1 MKQAPNFT
9 LPDQHGEQHSL
20 NDYAGKWLILYFY
33 PQDET
38 PGCTEEACVFR
49 DGRQDLVDAGA
60 EVVGVSADT
69 VESHKK
75 FADNH
80 SLNFTILA
88 DPDQHM
94 IKAYDALNEETGRT
108 LRSTFLI
115 NPQGEIV
122 KIYEQVSPTGH
133 AIAILQDLQAL
144 QK

>member
-1 MKQAPNFT
+1 MKQAPDFT
-9 LPDQHGEQHSL
+9 LPDQHEEQHSL
-20 NDYAGKWLILYFY
+20 SDYAGKWLVLYFY

-49 DGRQDLVDAGA
+49 DGRQDLTDAGA

-88 DPDQHM
+88 DPAKDV
-94 IKAYDALNEETGRT
+94 IKAYGALNEETGRT

-122 KIYEQVSPTGH
+122 KTYEQVSPTGH
-133 AIAILQDLQAL
+133 ATEILTDLQSL
-144 QK
+144 QS